1 MRTYDDEQVIN
12 KLRPKVKGQFIN
24 NNTRTTAEK
33 EIMKNNLTK
42 HYNNIRDLKLQYDDT
57 RNKIQSNIGII
68 FTKML
73 IRFIESSLRTERLK
87 SFKVKNNKMF
97 NLTKRKPVPKHPE
110 FKVPII
116 NLSSHQLTETKYRQ
130 LKFGLNHSFINKDKN
145 VKKDITTHMESLA
158 YTASKKVEN
167 IQLENFN
174 DFLRGYTDIFS
185 KNVLNSE
192 DFTYKNLKSLKQDEN
207 IVIILEDKDSR
218 GVIMDKSDYI
228 QKLEDMIEEG
238 ISRDT

>member
-73 IRFIESSLRTERLK
+73 IRFIECSLRTERLK

-97 NLTKRKPVPKHPE
+97 NLTKRKPVPKH
-110 FKVPII
+110 
-116 NLSSHQLTETKYRQ
+116 LSIKYP
-130 LKFGLNHSFINKDKN
+130 L
-145 VKKDITTHMESLA
+145 
-158 YTASKKVEN
+158 
-167 IQLENFN
+167 
-174 DFLRGYTDIFS
+174 
-185 KNVLNSE
+185 
-192 DFTYKNLKSLKQDEN
+192 
-207 IVIILEDKDSR
+207 
-218 GVIMDKSDYI
+218 
-228 QKLEDMIEEG
+228 
-238 ISRDT
+238 